1 MEILYMILGTVL
13 TALFFL
19 NIKNAA
25 DLLCRIIG
33 GISLLIVYNTAF
45 PFLPGV
51 GINLVSG
58 TVAGLL
64 GLPGVLLI
72 ICLGLF
78 CNIVSLLPY
87 LLHKLFKHKSVSL
100 GSYLSLRSY

>member
-1 MEILYMILGTVL
+1 MTVVYIILGSLL
-13 TALFFL
+13 TALLFL

-33 GISLLIVYNTAF
+33 GVSLLIIYNTVF
-45 PFLPGV
+45 HGLPAV

-64 GLPGVLLI
+64 GLPGGLLI
-72 ICLGLF
+72 ILLELF
-78 CNIVSLLPY
+78 L
-87 LLHKLFKHKSVSL
+87 
-100 GSYLSLRSY
+100 